1 MPEPTRDLLERAVGW
16 YEPPRELLDQ
26 VSDRVRRRARRKRV
40 AAATVAAVVFLIG
53 GTLAFWAFG
62 PPQAVTL
69 GQRSDGTY
77 ILSDFRVRPALDRQT
92 GEEIPDRALVEYRV
106 TWSTPEYPGE
116 HRCNLA
122 VLDADGREVGSLEF
136 EQDSM
141 MPDPPDGSAIEVNV
155 SDAPASAIGSCRPE
169 RLDTP
174 VAYVISDPRVVWAD
188 GLAEGEY
195 PGTNACVI
203 DIFAPR
209 GEVFVTSPFTL
220 GTGPGRI
227 EQDVGLGDAK
237 RSALLGQDL
246 SAYSATVR
254 CEPYTAAGGWP
265 PATEPAGSPNGAV
278 VISRCSQAT
287 TSGEFDGDGAT
298 DDAEFVEVVSGRV
311 SCDRDGEVFEHLS
324 SQELDI
330 RFGSEQTFE
339 QPFTD
344 CQGGLC
350 AYVFAAADLDGDGRD
365 ELVIDVSSS
374 GATGLLEFY
383 RVDTDGLRPLVI
395 AEPADPPYV
404 EPGPAILGGGFDSVL
419 QSPVVCK
426 VNDDG
431 TRQLVSIHAENV
443 GDSLSGPWKVHTTIM
458 ALHGEQLVVN
468 STSDSRSSFQEA
480 SSIPR
485 FSEDSP
491 FENGCS

>member
-40 AAATVAAVVFLIG
+40 VAATVAAVVFLIG
-53 GTLAFWAFG
+53 GTLAFRAFG
-62 PPQAVTL
+62 PPQAVTP
-69 GQRSDGTY
+69 GQRSYGTY

-92 GEEIPDRALVEYRV
+92 GEEIPGRALVLYRV
-106 TWSTPEYPGE
+106 TWSTPEYPGQ
-116 HRCNLA
+116 HRCNLT
-122 VLDADGREVGSLEF
+122 VLDAGDREVGSLEF

-141 MPDPPDGSAIEVNV
+141 MPLPPLGSAIEVNV
-155 SDAPASAIGSCRPE
+155 SDPPASANGSCRPE

-174 VAYVISDPRVVWAD
+174 VAYVISDPRVVSADGGGLAVAFNVAWPD

-254 CEPYTAAGGWP
+254 CEPYTAAGVWP

-287 TSGEFDGDGAT
+287 TSGDFDGDGAT

-365 ELVIDVSSS
+365 Q
-374 GATGLLEFY
+374 
-383 RVDTDGLRPLVI
+383 LVI

>member
-40 AAATVAAVVFLIG
+40 VAATVAAVVFLIG
-53 GTLAFWAFG
+53 GTLAFRAFG
-62 PPQAVTL
+62 PPQAVTP
-69 GQRSDGTY
+69 GQRSYGTY

-92 GEEIPDRALVEYRV
+92 GEEIRGRALVEYRA
-106 TWSTPEYPGE
+106 STTS
-116 HRCNLA
+116 L
-122 VLDADGREVGSLEF
+122 VDADGHEVGSLEF

-141 MPDPPDGSAIEVNV
+141 MPHPPLGSAIEVNV
-155 SDAPASAIGSCRPE
+155 SDPPASANGSCGPE

-174 VAYVISDPRVVWAD
+174 VGYIISDPRVVPAGEGGIAVAFHVAWPD

-203 DIFAPR
+203 DVFAPS
-209 GEVFVTSPFTL
+209 GEVFVTYPFTL
-220 GTGPGRI
+220 GVGPGKI
-227 EQDVGLGDAK
+227 EQDVALGDAK

-254 CEPYTAAGGWP
+254 CEPYTAANVEPWV
-265 PATEPAGSPNGAV
+265 TEHAGSPNGAV

-287 TSGEFDGDGAT
+287 TSGDFDGDGAA

-404 EPGPAILGGGFDSVL
+404 EPGPAILGGGFDSGL

-426 VNDDG
+426 VN
-431 TRQLVSIHAENV
+431 
-443 GDSLSGPWKVHTTIM
+443 
-458 ALHGEQLVVN
+458 
-468 STSDSRSSFQEA
+468 
-480 SSIPR
+480 
-485 FSEDSP
+485 
-491 FENGCS
+491 